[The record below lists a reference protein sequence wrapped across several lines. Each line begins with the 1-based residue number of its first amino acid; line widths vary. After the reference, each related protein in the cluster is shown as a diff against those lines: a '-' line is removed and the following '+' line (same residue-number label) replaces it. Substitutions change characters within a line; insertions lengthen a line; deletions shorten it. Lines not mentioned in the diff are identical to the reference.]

1 MARWVMLKIWAMI
14 VFSLTM
20 LGLDSSKSQAMQTE
34 FVRMLATMPLR
45 RSEKPEL
52 FLMQGGANDSGNMVL
67 AGHRSHSSHRSHA
80 SHSSHYSGRGGGG
93 YSTYTPTPST
103 PPAVKPPPPAT
114 NNNTYK
120 SNNSVGSSIDS
131 GVGTTSGNGNNIKKV
146 YMKNGAWLPCDSA
159 IVQDDKLVIYQSG
172 TSVSLPLGDVDLDK
186 TMKGAGQ

>member
-45 RSEKPEL
+45 KSEKPEL

-80 SHSSHYSGRGGGG
+80 SHSSHYSGSGGG

-103 PPAVKPPPPAT
+103 PPAVKPPPST
-114 NNNTYK
+114 NNNGTYK
-120 SNNSVGSSIDS
+120 SNNSVGSNAAP
-131 GVGTTSGNGNNIKKV
+131 GVGANGNGNNIKKI

-159 IVQDDKLVIYQSG
+159 VVQDDKLVIYQSG
-172 TSVSLPLGDVDLDK
+172 GSVSLPLEDVDLDK

>member
-45 RSEKPEL
+45 RSEKPDL

-80 SHSSHYSGRGGGG
+80 SHSSHYSGSGGG
-93 YSTYTPTPST
+93 YSTYTPAPST
-103 PPAVKPPPPAT
+103 PPAVKPPPSMD
-114 NNNTYK
+114 NNAYK
-120 SNNSVGSSIDS
+120 SNNSVGSSIDPIVS
-131 GVGTTSGNGNNIKKV
+131 GSGNSNSIKKV
-146 YMKNGAWLPCDSA
+146 HLKNGAWLPCDSA
-159 IVQDDKLVIYQSG
+159 IVQGDKLVIYQSG
-172 TSVSLPLGDVDLDK
+172 SSVSLPLGDVDLDK
-186 TMKGAGQ
+186 TMKGTGQ